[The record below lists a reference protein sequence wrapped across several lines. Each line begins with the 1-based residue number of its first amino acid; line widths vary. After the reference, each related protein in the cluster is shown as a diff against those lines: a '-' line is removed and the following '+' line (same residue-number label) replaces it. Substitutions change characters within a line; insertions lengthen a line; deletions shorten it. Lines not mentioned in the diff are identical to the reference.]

1 MGIPKF
7 FYWMSQRYSLCS
19 QLLEEGQIPEFDNMY
34 LDMNGIIHNCSH
46 PNDKG
51 VHSSIPDHVLF
62 QSIFNYVDI
71 LFKKIRPKK
80 LIFMAIDG
88 VAPRAKMNQQRG
100 RRFRTAQETDKA
112 IASARASGM
121 EIDRKATFDSNC
133 ITPGTEFMERLT
145 VYLKYL
151 LARKVN
157 EDPEWQSIQVV
168 LSGHEVP
175 GEGEHKIMEYIRLAK
190 AQPNYDS
197 NTRHCL
203 YGLDAD
209 LIMLG
214 LVSHEPHLALLRE
227 EIKFGDSDKGGKGL
241 SQKGVPRFYLLHMSL
256 LRDYLGLEFTHI
268 RKKLRFKF
276 DLERVIDDFILIFM
290 LLGNDFVPHIPDLH
304 IKENGVNFLF
314 SAYKSVLPML
324 DDYLHKAG
332 ELNLVSFERF
342 LRVLEN
348 HNFQAEKK
356 QVASNPT
363 PEAMATLLESC
374 PPPQSASQSKL
385 LVLLGKLALHRTT
398 SQVAMDVPSPDDQAY
413 VNQAAQALNLTTLRD
428 NDADPSKLRVSLHSP
443 KKNTQEML
451 TSYYRSKLNIDYQ
464 DKSKV
469 RGIVSEYMRILQW
482 VLHYYYRGLT
492 SWGHF
497 YPYHYAPS
505 LSDLRDLN
513 SIDLT
518 FNLGKPFTPFEQLMG
533 VLPVASRFLLPK
545 AYHSLMVDTT
555 SPIFDFYP
563 TQFGTD
569 LNGKKQDWEALV
581 LIPFIEEERLVRAMR
596 TREHLLT
603 EAERRR
609 NTFGDTLIF
618 SYSDDAQTTFPS
630 PDRTHFADLLPNH
643 CRVQNFYLP
652 TLDNGK
658 TLNFGLCQGAR
669 VGSAMLPGFPSL
681 QTMSFTSM
689 IVQRLARTFGMK
701 STVERITLKP
711 SHRMVKERWTP
722 MDVALN
728 LVNRR
733 VLVDWPYLREA
744 KVIGVYYEG
753 KRYTLSTYST
763 RPHPNQL
770 VQAAVPMNEQE
781 ELQKWWKTARDKYSL
796 ERATILNSSQCLV
809 QVVRLKGMTVDQG
822 GWKRRCYQSPE
833 QAEYV
838 PLQTVI
844 NWLPLKDPRYIEGPV
859 GDDLERDVA
868 VDTPVWFLAPAFYGV
883 EATVCRKEVE
893 GLSIK
898 LKQYRWPT
906 QQGYQNFIHKR
917 NRLGHSIP
925 RDTQLV
931 QDGDMAH
938 ALGISMRL
946 LNRICSSIEIGG
958 AGKPKVNMGLHWRRN
973 MAQQKQVEFMT
984 QQQDSWCF
992 TQRGVQALQ
1001 DYVSKFPRVIQHLTR
1016 HPDANGVTAE
1026 NFASAAEHQAYISSW
1041 AVFQQQ
1047 WGLDNPR
1054 FVHFDVQGF
1063 NQAEVQQLS
1072 TTVDNF
1078 LTNAGNSYLAPK
1090 HQAEMIVANVPFT
1103 SIVTSDSAPKR
1114 LTIQDMALG
1123 DRVVN
1128 LDSTGKAP
1136 LGAAGYV
1143 VTLIHN
1149 VAGVMFDHV
1158 FTGAN
1163 DLDGLCAEQRG
1174 AFIRCDRLL
1183 NLTNPQCAPKP
1194 SHYRKGETH
1203 AALPTTAT
1211 GPVPKGTQNQARK
1224 AKSSRGHNKPAPA
1237 QTKAPKPPVVAN
1249 NNPPTIKSEPPVVPA
1264 AQPSTSNGS
1273 NDAVANL
1280 VSNLLLQ
1287 KMVMGDRANKE

>member
-62 QSIFNYVDI
+62 QSIFNYVDV

-112 IASARASGM
+112 IASARASGV
-121 EIDRKATFDSNC
+121 EIDRKSTFDSNC

-157 EDPEWQSIQVV
+157 EDPEWHGIQVV

-190 AQPNYDS
+190 AQPDYDS

-227 EIKFGDSDKGGKGL
+227 EIKFGDSDKGGSGL

-256 LRDYLGLEFTHI
+256 LRDYLRLEFTHI

-276 DLERVIDDFILIFM
+276 DLERIIDDFILIFM
-290 LLGNDFVPHIPDLH
+290 LLGNDFVPHVPDLH

-314 SAYKSVLPML
+314 STYKSVLPML

-332 ELNLVSFERF
+332 ELNLVNFERF

-356 QVASNPT
+356 QVASHPT
-363 PEAMATLLESC
+363 PEALAALLEKC

-385 LVLLGKLALHRTT
+385 LSQLGKLALHRTT
-398 SQVAMDVPSPDDQAY
+398 SQVVVDAPSPGDQFY
-413 VNQAAQALNLTTLRD
+413 VNQAVQALNLTALQD
-428 NDADPSKLRVSLHSP
+428 NDADPSKLRVMLHP
-443 KKNTQEML
+443 PQKNTQEML
-451 TSYYRSKLNIDYQ
+451 TNYYRSKLNIDYQ
-464 DKSKV
+464 DKPKV
-469 RGIVSEYMRILQW
+469 REIVGEYMRILQW

-505 LSDLRDLN
+505 LSDLRDLDD
-513 SIDLT
+513 IDLT
-518 FNLGKPFTPFEQLMG
+518 FKLGKPFTPFEQLMG

-555 SPIFDFYP
+555 SPISDFYP

-618 SYSDDAQTTFPS
+618 SYSDRAQTTYPS

-643 CRVQNFYLP
+643 CRIQNFYLP

-681 QTMSFTSM
+681 QTMSFSPM
-689 IVQRLARTFGMK
+689 IVHRMARTFGMK
-701 STVERITLKP
+701 SSVERITLKP
-711 SHRMVKERWTP
+711 IHRMVKEQWTP
-722 MDVALN
+722 MEVALA

-733 VLVDWPYLREA
+733 VTVDWPYLREA
-744 KVIGVYYEG
+744 KVVGVYHKG
-753 KRYTLSTYST
+753 IRYTLSTHST
-763 RPHPNQL
+763 RPHSDQL
-770 VQAAVPMNEQE
+770 VQTAVTVNEQE
-781 ELQKWWKTARDKYSL
+781 ELQKWWKATRDKYSL
-796 ERATILNSSQCLV
+796 ERATLLESSQCLV
-809 QVVRLKGMTVDQG
+809 QVVRLKGMAVDQG

-844 NWLPLKDPRYIEGPV
+844 NWLVYQDPRYVEGPA
-859 GDDLERDVA
+859 GDDLEHDVA
-868 VDTPVWFLAPAFYGV
+868 VDTPVWFLVPTFYGV
-883 EATVCRKEVE
+883 EATVCQKEAE

-906 QQGYQNFIHKR
+906 QYGYQSFIRKR
-917 NRLGHSIP
+917 NRLGHSNP
-925 RDTQLV
+925 WDTQLV
-931 QDGDMAH
+931 RDETVAK
-938 ALGISMRL
+938 ALGVSIRL
-946 LNRICSSIEIGG
+946 LNRICTSIEIGG

-973 MAQQKQVEFMT
+973 MAQQKQVEFIT
-984 QQQDSWCF
+984 QQQDSWYF

-1001 DYVSKFPRVIQHLTR
+1001 DYVSKFPRVIQHLQS
-1016 HPDANGVTAE
+1016 HPDASGITAE
-1026 NFASAAEHQAYISSW
+1026 NFASPAEHQAYISSW

-1063 NQAEVQQLS
+1063 NQTEVQQLS
-1072 TTVDNF
+1072 ATVDNF
-1078 LTNAGNSYLAPK
+1078 LTNAGKRYLLPK
-1090 HQAEMIVANVPFT
+1090 HQSEMIVANVPFT

-1114 LTIQDMALG
+1114 LAIQDMALG

-1128 LDSTGKAP
+1128 LDPAGKAP
-1136 LGAAGYV
+1136 LGATGYV
-1143 VTLIHN
+1143 VTLIQN
-1149 VAGVMFDHV
+1149 VAGVLFEHT

-1163 DLDGLCAEQRG
+1163 DLDGLCAEHRG
-1174 AFIRCDRLL
+1174 AFIRCDYLL
-1183 NLTNPQCAPKP
+1183 NLTNPQCTPKP
-1194 SHYRKGETH
+1194 SRYRKCETS
-1203 AALPTTAT
+1203 ATLPTTAT
-1211 GPVPKGTQNQARK
+1211 APAAAGIQQPARK
-1224 AKSSRGHNKPAPA
+1224 AKNSGGYHKQASVQTKVPKPAAVCNKPS
-1237 QTKAPKPPVVAN
+1237 TVKL
-1249 NNPPTIKSEPPVVPA
+1249 EPPVAPS
-1264 AQPSTSNGS
+1264 AQPTTSNGP

-1287 KMVMGDRANKE
+1287 KMVMGDRANKET